1 MKNMTGK
8 RPCECSDDLT
18 EVADILAAGLLRVL
32 ARKSSSL
39 SGADAAISLD
49 CDTLDE
55 GHVPK
60 HCRDIGP

>member
-18 EVADILAAGLLRVL
+18 EVADILAAGLLRLL

-39 SGADAAISLD
+39 SGVDAAISLD
-49 CDTLDE
+49 CDGVEE
-55 GHVPK
+55 GHVSRQ
-60 HCRDIGP
+60 CRDIGP